1 MTHLGWVAST
11 ASNQETDTRNSHQVK
26 RRLPE
31 ETNLAYQ
38 VDNWEKKIMQRF
50 FSCVFF
56 FLGEDQQLTESVDR
70 ASWNVEKLGRTR

>member
-1 MTHLGWVAST
+1 MENLPLYKEGEYYFVGNKKNSNEKFKRGWSSMSLKGSPMTHLGWVAST

-38 VDNWEKKIMQRF
+38 VDN
-50 FSCVFF
+50 
-56 FLGEDQQLTESVDR
+56 
-70 ASWNVEKLGRTR
+70 